1 MTYAP
6 ALTSG
11 FTAPPRG
18 PMLRLKRLALMAA
31 GALIVVAGIIIAP
44 LPGPFGLPIALVGLA
59 MILRNSVAAK
69 RMFIRAQHRRPK
81 FVYPFRRLLR
91 KRPEFAPVMWQ
102 QMLRVERLALK
113 GGRGA
118 LSRLRKRLRRGLED
132 MIPLPGLYPSTAQST
147 AM

>member
-1 MTYAP
+1 MPVVTYAP
-6 ALTSG
+6 ALTPA
-11 FTAPPRG
+11 FVAPPRG
-18 PMLRLKRLALMAA
+18 PMERLKRLGLMAA

-59 MILRNSVAAK
+59 MILRNSFWA
-69 RMFIRAQHRRPK
+69 RRQFIRAQYRRPK

-102 QMLRVERLALK
+102 QMLRVEKLALK

-118 LSRLRKRLRRGLED
+118 LSRLRKRLRDALRD
-132 MIPLPGLYPSTAQST
+132 TVPLPGLHPRTS
-147 AM
+147 M

>member
-6 ALTSG
+6 AVDSR
-11 FTAPPRG
+11 FTAPRHG
-18 PMLRLKRLALMAA
+18 VMLRFKRLAAMAL
-31 GALIVVAGIIIAP
+31 GALVIVAGIIIAP

-59 MILRNSVAAK
+59 MILRNSFWAK
-69 RMFIRAQHRRPK
+69 RLFIRAQYARPK

-102 QMLRVERLALK
+102 QMLRVEKLTLK
-113 GGRGA
+113 RGRGVLIRA
-118 LSRLRKRLRRGLED
+118 RKRLRRELRD
-132 MIPLPGLYPSTAQST
+132 IIPLPGLYPRT

>member
-1 MTYAP
+1 
-6 ALTSG
+6 
-11 FTAPPRG
+11 
-18 PMLRLKRLALMAA
+18 MLRFRRLAAMAL

-59 MILRNSVAAK
+59 MILRNSFWAK
-69 RMFIRAQHRRPK
+69 RQFIRAQHRRPK

-102 QMLRVERLALK
+102 QMLRVEKLALK
-113 GGRGA
+113 RGRGV
-118 LSRLRKRLRRGLED
+118 LIRMRKRLRRELRD
-132 MIPLPGLYPSTAQST
+132 IIPLPGLYPRT

>member
-6 ALTSG
+6 AVDSRFAT
-11 FTAPPRG
+11 PRPG
-18 PMLRLKRLALMAA
+18 VMLRFRRLAAMML
-31 GALIVVAGIIIAP
+31 GALIIVAGIIIAP

-59 MILRNSVAAK
+59 MILRNSFWAK
-69 RMFIRAQHRRPK
+69 RQFIRAQHRRPK

-102 QMLRVERLALK
+102 QMLRVEKLALK
-113 GGRGA
+113 RGRGV
-118 LSRLRKRLRRGLED
+118 LIRMRKRLRRELRD
-132 MIPLPGLYPSTAQST
+132 IIPLPGLYPRT